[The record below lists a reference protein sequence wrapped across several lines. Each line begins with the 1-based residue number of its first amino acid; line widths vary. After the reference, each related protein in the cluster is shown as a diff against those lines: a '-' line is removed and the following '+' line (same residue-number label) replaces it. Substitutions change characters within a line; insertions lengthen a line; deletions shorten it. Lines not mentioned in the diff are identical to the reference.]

1 MSNEHLLQI
10 RKPKNECHCLGNYDI
25 FDQVGDYWA
34 LMDRKSC
41 IYQHFGENNNNF
53 KLLYSAYC

>member
-10 RKPKNECHCLGNYDI
+10 RKSKNECHCLGNYDI

-34 LMDRKSC
+34 W
-41 IYQHFGENNNNF
+41 H
-53 KLLYSAYC
+53 